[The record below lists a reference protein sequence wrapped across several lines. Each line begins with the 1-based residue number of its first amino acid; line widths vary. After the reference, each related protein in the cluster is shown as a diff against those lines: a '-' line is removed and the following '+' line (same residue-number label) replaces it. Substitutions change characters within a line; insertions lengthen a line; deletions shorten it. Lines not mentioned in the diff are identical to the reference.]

1 MKKYIL
7 SLLVLMISVTT
18 VLAQAPNTQSEFN
31 KLDVNGKRSGYWK
44 ISALLKKLG
53 PPWAPAEIV
62 EEGNYAASMKTG
74 MWIEYYQGG
83 AKKSELTFVNNRP
96 NGPAKTYFENGKL
109 EAEGNW
115 VGSRWTGPY
124 TLYYDNGNVRQK
136 FNYNAMGVRDGA
148 QTYYH
153 PNGVKAIEINMV
165 AGKENGVGKE
175 YNTNG
180 ELVKET
186 YSVNGVMD
194 ASKTVVYEP
203 KKAEDPNAIKA
214 PEEIVNEKKKAPRVD
229 PVTGQKSKEGVFDG
243 DGFWILVD
251 KNENITLKGT
261 FKNYQLI
268 EGEERIYNEAGFCI
282 RVKVFANGKYK
293 GEGIVPKENT
303 KN

>member
-7 SLLVLMISVTT
+7 SLLVLMMTVTT
-18 VLAQAPNTQSEFN
+18 VFAQAPINQ
-31 KLDVNGKRSGYWK
+31 LDGTGKRTGYWK
-44 ISALLKKLG
+44 ITALLKKLG
-53 PPWAPAEIV
+53 PPWTPSQTV
-62 EEGNYAASMKTG
+62 EEGNYANNLKTG
-74 MWIEYYQGG
+74 MWIEYFQNGN
-83 AKKSELTFVNNRP
+83 KKSELTFVNNRA
-96 NGPAKTYFENGKL
+96 NGPAKMYFEDGQL
-109 EAEGNW
+109 EEEGNW
-115 VGSRWTGPY
+115 VGTRWSGPY
-124 TLYYDNGNVRQK
+124 KLYYPDGTLRQE
-136 FNYNAMGVRDGA
+136 FNYNALGVRDGP

-153 PNGVKAIEINMV
+153 PNGMKAIEINMV

-180 ELVKET
+180 ELIKET
-186 YSVNGVMD
+186 YSNNGVMD
-194 ASKTVVYEP
+194 ASKTVVHEP

-243 DGFWILVD
+243 EGFWILVD
-251 KNENITLKGT
+251 KNENITYKGT
-261 FKNYQLI
+261 FKKYQMI
-268 EGEERIYNEAGFCI
+268 EGEERIYNEAGFCT